1 MLSIIMLKMLT
12 RILHF
17 NKKQSF
23 QDETYFSFIQGLT
36 KLFSIRAIL
45 LSKGLL
51 SNLEIFLVVK
61 TREVLLALV
70 GRRQECC

>member
-1 MLSIIMLKMLT
+1 MLT